1 MAAISAS
8 RNGSAPTVRQ
18 WKWRAI
24 FGLIVFSCGAAF
36 ITDRVAFSYPLP
48 MLDGPL
54 TLVIPAHNEAANMVK
69 VIGGSVG
76 TLSRLAPEWE
86 IVLVDDGST
95 DDTVDVSRRTMCG
108 QASRLRVIRH
118 EGKRG
123 YGVTVADGLRSA
135 RTEYVAFMDG
145 DGQIDP
151 ADLVTLGGLMES
163 ADLAA
168 GWRQHRADPGYRLV
182 IAGVFNLLVRGLYGV
197 RVRDL
202 DCGLKLMRRQVLEAA
217 APLLARSA
225 LLNTELYFKAQRSG
239 LRITQVPVRHYP
251 RVAGVRSGAR
261 LIPILRAIRDL
272 VWLRLRLARGWRAPM
287 AARPVPE
294 SS

>member
-1 MAAISAS
+1 M
-8 RNGSAPTVRQ
+8 
-18 WKWRAI
+18 
-24 FGLIVFSCGAAF
+24 
-36 ITDRVAFSYPLP
+36 TDGVAFSYPVP
-48 MLDGPL
+48 MLDGSL

-69 VIGGSVG
+69 VIGGSVR
-76 TLSRLAPEWE
+76 TLSGLTPDWE

-95 DDTVDVSRRTMCG
+95 DDTVEVARRAMG
-108 QASRLRVIRH
+108 AQAGRLRVIRH

-123 YGVTVADGLRSA
+123 YGITVADGLRSA

-145 DGQIDP
+145 DGQFDP
-151 ADLVTLGGLMES
+151 ADLVTLAGLMES

-168 GWRQHRADPGYRLV
+168 GWRQRRADPGYRLV
-182 IAGVFNLLVRGLYGV
+182 IAGVFNRLVRILYGV

-225 LLNTELYFKAQRSG
+225 LLNTELYFKTQRSG
-239 LRITQVPVRHYP
+239 LRIAQVPVRHYP
-251 RVAGVRSGAR
+251 RVACVRSGAR

-272 VWLRLRLARGWRAPM
+272 VWLRLRLARRWRAPTH
-287 AARPVPE
+287 ARPVPE